1 MKPMQVGALRRS
13 SGWRSSG
20 WRSSGWRPSAR
31 ESERGVALA
40 IVVWFIA
47 GMSLLVV
54 GMVSQARLDTR
65 MAQLHVARAKAAA
78 AGDGAIRLMLA
89 ERLLVPR
96 PAAADLLQ
104 GDYQIG
110 DTSVSVT
117 LYPEA
122 ALINMNLAPHQTLVA
137 LFELLAGLR
146 PDEAN
151 LLADN
156 VVKWR
161 GDAPGA
167 DNKKRVRR
175 YFKSA
180 EDVLRVNGLSRTVFD
195 AIRDYI
201 AVGNSR
207 GTTDWAQ
214 APEALLAVLEQV
226 QPEALQRVLQ
236 QRETRSETEVES
248 PGSAKRALSGVLR
261 ADALVHYGDQYWLR
275 RHWVSLGNA
284 GAGGTLPWRFKRT
297 EPPRVYG
304 RRGGVN

>member
-1 MKPMQVGALRRS
+1 MKLMQAGTPQRP
-13 SGWRSSG
+13 SGWRP
-20 WRSSGWRPSAR
+20 SGWRPSAR

-65 MAQLHVARAKAAA
+65 MAQLHVARAKAVA

-96 PAAADLLQ
+96 PAAADLLR

-122 ALINMNLAPHQTLVA
+122 ALINMNQASYQTLVA
-137 LFELLAGLR
+137 LFELLAGLL

-156 VVKWR
+156 VLKWR

-167 DNKKRVRR
+167 DNKKSVRR
-175 YFKSA
+175 DFKSA

-201 AVGNSR
+201 VVGNSR
-207 GTTDWAQ
+207 GSTTDWAQ
-214 APEALLAVLEQV
+214 APEALLAVLKET
-226 QPEALQRVLQ
+226 QPDELQRVLQ
-236 QRETRSETEVES
+236 QRETRPETEVES
-248 PGSAKRALSGVLR
+248 PGSAQRTLSGFLR

-275 RHWVSLGNA
+275 RHWVSLG
-284 GAGGTLPWRFKRT
+284 GAAPGGTLPWRSKRT

-304 RRGGVN
+304 RRGGVD

>member
-1 MKPMQVGALRRS
+1 MKGMQAGTPRRP
-13 SGWRSSG
+13 
-20 WRSSGWRPSAR
+20 SGWRPSGWRPTAR
-31 ESERGVALA
+31 ECERGVALA

-65 MAQLHVARAKAAA
+65 MAQLHVARAKAVA

-89 ERLLVPR
+89 ERLLLPQ

-104 GDYQIG
+104 DDYQIG

-122 ALINMNLAPHQTLVA
+122 ALINMNQASHQTLVA
-137 LFELLAGLR
+137 LFEVLAGLP

-161 GDAPGA
+161 GDLPGA
-167 DNKKRVRR
+167 DNKKSVRR

-195 AIRDYI
+195 AIRDYVV
-201 AVGNSR
+201 VGNSR
-207 GTTDWAQ
+207 VSTTDWAQ
-214 APEALLAVLEQV
+214 VPEALLAVLKET
-226 QPEALQRVLQ
+226 QPEEMQRVLQ
-236 QRETRSETEVES
+236 QREARSEIEVES
-248 PGSAKRALSGVLR
+248 PGNAKRGLSGLLR

-275 RHWVSLGNA
+275 RHWVSLGSA
-284 GAGGTLPWRFKRT
+284 GAGSALPWRFKRT

-304 RRGGVN
+304 LGGGVD